1 MKYYSELTQKV
12 YNTEAECKKAE
23 QAFNFELE
31 QKARAEEQR
40 KLVEKKK
47 QEERAADA
55 KKIEALREE
64 MVKAQSNYRKAVQ
77 AFVEKYG
84 SYHFS
89 TKSEE
94 QIPYLF
100 SSVLDFLNL

>member
-1 MKYYSELTQKV
+1 MKFYSEILNKV
-12 YNTEAECKKAE
+12 FDTEKACLEAEAECK
-23 QAFNFELE
+23 
-31 QKARAEEQR
+31 RAEEA
-40 KLVEKKK
+40 KLHEEEQKKLAEKKK

-55 KKIEALREE
+55 KKVEALREE
-64 MVKAQSNYRKAVQ
+64 MVKAQANYRKAVQ
-77 AFVEKYG
+77 AFVEKHG
-84 SYHFS
+84 SYQFS

>member
-31 QKARAEEQR
+31 EKARAKEQQ
-40 KLVEKKK
+40 KIAEKKK
-47 QEERAADA
+47 QEERAIDA
-55 KKIEALREE
+55 KKVEALREE
-64 MVKAQSNYRKAVQ
+64 MVKAQANYRKAVE

-89 TKSEE
+89 TNSSEK
-94 QIPYLF
+94 IPYLF
-100 SSVLDFLNL
+100 GSLLDFFG

>member
-31 QKARAEEQR
+31 QKARAEEQK
-40 KLVEKKK
+40 KLAEKKK
-47 QEERAADA
+47 QEERAVDA

-64 MVKAQSNYRKAVQ
+64 MVKAQANYRKAVQ
-77 AFVEKYG
+77 AFVEKHG

>member
-31 QKARAEEQR
+31 QKAREEEQ
-40 KLVEKKK
+40 KKIAEKKK

-55 KKIEALREE
+55 KKVEALREE
-64 MVKAQSNYRKAVQ
+64 MVKAQANYRKAVE

-89 TKSEE
+89 TNSSEK
-94 QIPYLF
+94 IPYLF
-100 SSVLDFLNL
+100 GSLFDFFG

>member
-23 QAFNFELE
+23 QDFNFELE
-31 QKARAEEQR
+31 QKARAEEQKR
-40 KLVEKKK
+40 LLEKKK
-47 QEERAADA
+47 QEERATDA
-55 KKIEALREE
+55 KKVEALREE
-64 MVKAQSNYRKAVQ
+64 MVKAQANYRKAVE

-89 TKSEE
+89 TNSSEK
-94 QIPYLF
+94 IPYLF
-100 SSVLDFLNL
+100 GSLLDFFG

>member
-1 MKYYSELTQKV
+1 MNYYSEILNKV
-12 YNTEAECKKAE
+12 FDTEKACREAELECK
-23 QAFNFELE
+23 
-31 QKARAEEQR
+31 RAEEA
-40 KLVEKKK
+40 KLREAEQKKLAEKKK

-55 KKIEALREE
+55 KKVEALREE

-77 AFVEKYG
+77 AFVEKHG

>member
-1 MKYYSELTQKV
+1 MKYYSEILNKV
-12 YNTEAECKKAE
+12 FNTEKECIKAE
-23 QAFNFELE
+23 HEHEKACAE
-31 QKARAEEQR
+31 KARIEEEK
-40 KLVEKKK
+40 KLAEKKK
-47 QEERAADA
+47 QEERARDA
-55 KKIEALREE
+55 KKVETLREE
-64 MVKAQSNYRKAVQ
+64 MVKSQTNYRKAVQ
-77 AFVEKYG
+77 AFVEKHG

>member
-1 MKYYSELTQKV
+1 MKFYSEILNKV
-12 YNTEAECKKAE
+12 FDTEKACLEAELTHKRALEAKARE
-23 QAFNFELE
+23 EE
-31 QKARAEEQR
+31 QKKIA
-40 KLVEKKK
+40 EKKK
-47 QEERAADA
+47 QEERVVDA
-55 KKIEALREE
+55 KKVEALREE
-64 MVKAQSNYRKAVQ
+64 MVKAQANYRKAVQ
-77 AFVEKYG
+77 AFVEKHG

>member
-31 QKARAEEQR
+31 QKARAEEQK
-40 KLVEKKK
+40 KLAEKKK
-47 QEERAADA
+47 QEERADDA
-55 KKIEALREE
+55 KKVEALREE
-64 MVKAQSNYRKAVQ
+64 MVKAQANYRKAVQ
-77 AFVEKYG
+77 AFVEKHG